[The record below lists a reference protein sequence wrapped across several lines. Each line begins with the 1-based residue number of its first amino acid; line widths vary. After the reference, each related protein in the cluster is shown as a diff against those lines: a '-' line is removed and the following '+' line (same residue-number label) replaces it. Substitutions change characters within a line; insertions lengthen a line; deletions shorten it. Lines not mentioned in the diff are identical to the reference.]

1 MLACPLPTLLSSG
14 PSSSRVRVSDGS
26 KYCWHVAPGL
36 CATLTLDVLR
46 AMLHHIL
53 HQVFVDFMADREEQ
67 MASSLGYPERLA
79 AISRFSFV
87 HMLSFISAT

>member
-1 MLACPLPTLLSSG
+1 MVQSTAG
-14 PSSSRVRVSDGS
+14 MWRQV
-26 KYCWHVAPGL
+26 